1 MKNKQYVT
9 QGAMKTGILLIYV
22 GLFIWTSSAFAV
34 GNIHLGRFEINPEL
48 SYKCEYV
55 DNIYYENRD
64 EDSDVIHTITPGI
77 GLKLSGTPGN
87 FFSAGYKIG
96 IVRYSDDDDNDYED
110 HRAFV
115 SAGLK
120 TPKGL
125 YLVVKD
131 GFQDTEDPFDSKEE
145 FRLGE
150 QTKRWNNLVDI
161 IAGFEFAQRYGIEAT
176 YKNFVERYDRLKDEF
191 QDTTDDTYGIA
202 VLYNLTPKT
211 AFLAQYLRSNTEYDA
226 QNDGIDVNRDGI
238 DEWNSGNSQ
247 DYTLDRFLIGARFRP
262 GGKLI
267 GEFKF
272 GYGTIDF
279 DNDVDKNGNEFDD
292 DSFFSMEANVGYK
305 PVEKTNLSLIL
316 KRYKQPSTSA
326 DVSSDVSAMYLRTII
341 GLALNQNFTNRI
353 SAKLGFEWSNKDY
366 EDERAGYPQ
375 KELDLYTA
383 RCGLDYFIKDWLTA
397 GLSYKYQD
405 NQSNKSQY
413 DYDEY
418 TVNTVAFQLTGKF

>member
-1 MKNKQYVT
+1 V
-9 QGAMKTGILLIYV
+9 ILLEV
-22 GLFIWTSSAFAV
+22 L
-34 GNIHLGRFEINPEL
+34 EI
-48 SYKCEYV
+48 
-55 DNIYYENRD
+55 
-64 EDSDVIHTITPGI
+64 
-77 GLKLSGTPGN
+77 
-87 FFSAGYKIG
+87 FS
-96 IVRYSDDDDNDYED
+96 
-110 HRAFV
+110 
-115 SAGLK
+115 
-120 TPKGL
+120 
-125 YLVVKD
+125 
-131 GFQDTEDPFDSKEE
+131 
-145 FRLGE
+145 
-150 QTKRWNNLVDI
+150 
-161 IAGFEFAQRYGIEAT
+161 
-176 YKNFVERYDRLKDEF
+176 RYDHLKDEF
-191 QDTTDDTYGIA
+191 QDTIDNTYGIA
-202 VLYNLTPKT
+202 VFYNLTPKT
-211 AFLAQYLRSNTEYDA
+211 ALFGQYLRNDTEYDS

-279 DNDVDKNGNEFDD
+279 DNDTDKNGNEFDD

-305 PVEKTNLSLIL
+305 PVERTSLSLIL

-326 DVSSDVSAMYLRTII
+326 DVSSDVSATYLRTII

-375 KELDLYTA
+375 KEIDLYTA
-383 RCGLDYFIKDWLTA
+383 RCGLDYFIKDWLTV

-405 NQSNKSQY
+405 NQANKSQY
-413 DYDEY
+413 DDDDY